1 MKKFRLISAIVLA
14 FLVTAVI
21 GFSDEIAED
30 SYERPISRPSY
41 DERPIS
47 RPSYD
52 EGSISRPSYDERSAV
67 RRGIPSYERPIDSNH
82 SSIEDESNDTK
93 EHKKGIRGFIKRIGH
108 KIKEWVSK
116 KKKKK

>member
-1 MKKFRLISAIVLA
+1 MKKFRLISAIILA

-41 DERPIS
+41 DE
-47 RPSYD
+47 
-52 EGSISRPSYDERSAV
+52 GSIS
-67 RRGIPSYERPIDSNH
+67 IPSYERPIDSNH
-82 SSIEDESNDTK
+82 SSIENESNDTK

>member
-1 MKKFRLISAIVLA
+1 MKKFRLISAIILA

-41 DERPIS
+41 DE
-47 RPSYD
+47 
-52 EGSISRPSYDERSAV
+52 GSISIPSYDERSAV

-82 SSIEDESNDTK
+82 SSIENESNDTK